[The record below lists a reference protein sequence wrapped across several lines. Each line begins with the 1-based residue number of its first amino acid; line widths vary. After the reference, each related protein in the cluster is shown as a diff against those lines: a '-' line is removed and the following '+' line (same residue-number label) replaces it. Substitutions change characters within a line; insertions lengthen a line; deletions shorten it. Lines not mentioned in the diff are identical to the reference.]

1 MGKILIYLFT
11 GLLISLTVQLHAQQY
26 LILQK
31 RGTTKN
37 FKYQTGNKIAFKTNK
52 GGLLINGEIT
62 AIKDSSVWINHQVE
76 AKLSNIAF
84 VYRRSGFLNRLSWLF
99 FIRGG
104 AAYFLIDGTNRTIN
118 HEYPVIHE
126 STIIIS
132 SAMISAGLAIRP
144 LITRKFDLSD
154 KWRLQILD
162 FDAMR

>member
-11 GLLISLTVQLHAQQY
+11 GLLFSLTVQLHAQQY

-37 FKYQTGNKIAFKTNK
+37 FKYQTGNKISLKTDK

-62 AIKDSSVWINHQVE
+62 AMKDSSVWINHQVE
-76 AKLSNIAF
+76 VELSNIAF

-118 HEYPVIHE
+118 REYPVIHE

-132 SAMISAGLAIRP
+132 SAMIATGIAIRP

-162 FDAMR
+162 FDALR

>member
-11 GLLISLTVQLHAQQY
+11 GLLFSLTVQLHAQQY

-37 FKYQTGNKIAFKTNK
+37 FKYQTGNKISLKTDK

-62 AIKDSSVWINHQVE
+62 AMKDSSVWINHQVE
-76 AKLSNIAF
+76 VELSNIAF

-118 HEYPVIHE
+118 REYPVIHE

-132 SAMISAGLAIRP
+132 SAMIATGIAIRP

-162 FDAMR
+162 FDALK

>member
-11 GLLISLTVQLHAQQY
+11 GLLFSLTVQLHAQQY

-37 FKYQTGNKIAFKTNK
+37 FKYQTGNKISLKTDK

-62 AIKDSSVWINHQVE
+62 AMKDSSVWINHQVE
-76 AKLSNIAF
+76 VELSNIAF

-118 HEYPVIHE
+118 REYPVIHE

-132 SAMISAGLAIRP
+132 SAMIATGIAIRP
-144 LITRKFDLSD
+144 LITRKFDVSD

-162 FDAMR
+162 FDALR